1 MRVRSVMLVASLS
14 AVATASALAAP
25 TAPAA
30 SGHRFK
36 ATYTG
41 QASGQVNGSEA
52 SGNATATGRGKLI
65 GASTLRASGQGLLSG
80 ECVDFT
86 GTVLLKGRPGAIRLA
101 LRGGHACADA
111 ASRASFSGRAKVIRG
126 TATFAGARGKL
137 SFTGTYDVRTRVVTI
152 SFSGRISY

>member
-25 TAPAA
+25 TSPAA
-30 SGHRFK
+30 SSHRFK

-41 QASGQVNGSEA
+41 QASGQANGSEA
-52 SGNATATGRGKLI
+52 SGSTTATGRGKLI

-86 GTVLLKGRPGAIRLA
+86 GTALLKGRAGAIRLA
-101 LRGGHACADA
+101 LRGGHACAGT
-111 ASRASFSGRAKVIRG
+111 ASGASFSGHAKVIRG